1 MLRDPMVHALGAKL
15 VESSLRQRVIAHNIA
30 NAETP
35 RFKAFQLTFDTT
47 PGDGGSGAELP
58 LIRTHAAHL
67 PGHEFD
73 ALATAAGA
81 RLVRDKSTSMRN
93 DGNNVDLD
101 RELADLAAN
110 QLYSASITTLLS
122 KRFDGYA
129 RIIAG
134 RAG

>member
-1 MLRDPMVHALGAKL
+1 MLRDPMVHRLGAKL
-15 VESSLRQRVIAHNIA
+15 IESSLRQRVIAHNIA
-30 NAETP
+30 NSETP
-35 RFKAFQLTFDTT
+35 RFKAFQLAFDNT
-47 PGDGGSGAELP
+47 PGESGLSTG
-58 LIRTHAAHL
+58 LSLTRTHSAHL
-67 PGHEFD
+67 PGHDFD
-73 ALATAAGA
+73 ALAAAAGA
-81 RLVRDKSTSMRN
+81 RLVRDTSTTMRN

-110 QLYSASITTLLS
+110 QLYSASITTMLA